1 MPYEN
6 EHSKHRAITD
16 LVKNEGVKN
25 FMSSMKVI
33 TRTKANFEKVDDH
46 MFLKPEEVET
56 IHNEMRLKSVFAFD
70 GSKTQIAIDTG
81 FPGAEIGIIK
91 VSQTFIDLFKMK
103 EYEKEAFPHPSKYEE
118 IFMTQNFELTVPGF
132 NVCSELYEDPKDFFR
147 YALYE
152 YLKANHNTFI
162 DLLCKKM
169 EIDFQPKT
177 FLDTYKELLFK
188 RTDHASCT
196 HPCDF
201 CCSNSRST
209 EYLLS
214 LEEFKI
220 DNFETTN
227 QENVNIIKCSC
238 KHNPKDLFVT
248 DLLHFHEGY
257 SYTGSNEGLY
267 TQVMSFIEK
276 LIFMNLVQNLKSI
289 FSEWEENPFFKD
301 CAFILD
307 GPLAIYNYA
316 SWFSKSM
323 ANEFIDISENED
335 MLIIG
340 VEKSGHFV
348 EHLKNLDGVESP
360 EDKPLSPGFL
370 FFLNDLYIK
379 RYIKY
384 TTSPIVYG
392 QNNYF
397 GKKIFYKNYEDQLF
411 VINLAYNSLED
422 RDNNINSRNETFYRV
437 TQQRLRDLVWLF
449 ENYSSSRFANA
460 LSFVSMA
467 HENASISSNYFS
479 KRIIDDFVKSSMS
492 FNNGNT

>member
-1 MPYEN
+1 
-6 EHSKHRAITD
+6 
-16 LVKNEGVKN
+16 
-25 FMSSMKVI
+25 
-33 TRTKANFEKVDDH
+33 
-46 MFLKPEEVET
+46 
-56 IHNEMRLKSVFAFD
+56 
-70 GSKTQIAIDTG
+70 
-81 FPGAEIGIIK
+81 
-91 VSQTFIDLFKMK
+91 
-103 EYEKEAFPHPSKYEE
+103 
-118 IFMTQNFELTVPGF
+118 
-132 NVCSELYEDPKDFFR
+132 
-147 YALYE
+147 
-152 YLKANHNTFI
+152 
-162 DLLCKKM
+162 
-169 EIDFQPKT
+169 
-177 FLDTYKELLFK
+177 
-188 RTDHASCT
+188 
-196 HPCDF
+196 
-201 CCSNSRST
+201 
-209 EYLLS
+209 
-214 LEEFKI
+214 
-220 DNFETTN
+220 
-227 QENVNIIKCSC
+227 
-238 KHNPKDLFVT
+238 
-248 DLLHFHEGY
+248 
-257 SYTGSNEGLY
+257 
-267 TQVMSFIEK
+267 
-276 LIFMNLVQNLKSI
+276 
-289 FSEWEENPFFKD
+289 
-301 CAFILD
+301 
-307 GPLAIYNYA
+307 
-316 SWFSKSM
+316 M

-492 FNNGNT
+492 FNNGNN